1 MDQPLLPKRKTEEK
15 KWVLTWDGFVEEIKR
30 VSCMAAPMMV
40 ASVTLYLLQVV
51 SLMMAGHLSE
61 LSLSGVSIATS
72 FTNVTGFSLLVGL
85 SGGLET
91 LCGQAYGA
99 EQYKK
104 FGSYTY
110 CAIISLIV
118 TSIPVSVL
126 WIFMDR
132 LLIAIGQDP
141 DISIVA
147 CQYAIRLIPALFA
160 YSILQPLLRY
170 FQSQSLIHPI
180 LTSTCAALG
189 FHIPLCWALIYKWEL
204 GNAGA
209 AFAIGASYWLNVILL
224 ALYMVFSS
232 SCGKTRTIYWNDIF
246 SSITKFFHL
255 ALPSAVMVCLEWWT
269 FELVILLAGLLPD
282 PKLQTS
288 VLSVCLTTTSLHF
301 YVQYGIGAAG
311 STRISNELGAGNHQ
325 AALVAVQAVLIIS
338 ITEAAIASIILFFCR
353 HIFGYAFSN
362 DEGVVHYVAEL
373 APLLCLSL
381 VLDGLQAIFSGIAR
395 GCGWQ
400 HVGAYVNLGAY
411 YLVATPLAVLLCFVL
426 HLGSKGLWTG
436 LLIGSVA
443 QVTSF
448 AVITALTNWQKQ
460 AATARERI
468 FEGSILADN
477 GLA

>member
-1 MDQPLLPKRKTEEK
+1 MGANMG
-15 KWVLTWDGFVEEIKR
+15 WVCGRDKR

-110 CAIISLIV
+110 CAIISLIA

-180 LTSTCAALG
+180 LTSTCAALC
-189 FHIPLCWALIYKWEL
+189 FHIPLCWALIYKWQL

-209 AFAIGASYWLNVILL
+209 AFAIGASYWLNVTLL

-288 VLSVCLTTTSLHF
+288 VLSVCLTTTTLHF
-301 YVQYGIGAAG
+301 YVQYGIGVAG
-311 STRISNELGAGNHQ
+311 STRISNELGSGNHQ
-325 AALVAVQAVLIIS
+325 AARVAVQAVLIIS

-362 DEGVVHYVAEL
+362 DEGVVDYVAEL
-373 APLLCLSL
+373 APPALSLTCLGRLTGNIFWDCQGMWVAARRSLCQPRSILSCCNPTSCSSLLCAASWKQRA
-381 VLDGLQAIFSGIAR
+381 LDGTFNRECCSSNVICCHNCVDKLAKTGSHGQGEDLRGIHFS
-395 GCGWQ
+395 
-400 HVGAYVNLGAY
+400 
-411 YLVATPLAVLLCFVL
+411 
-426 HLGSKGLWTG
+426 
-436 LLIGSVA
+436 
-443 QVTSF
+443 
-448 AVITALTNWQKQ
+448 
-460 AATARERI
+460 
-468 FEGSILADN
+468 
-477 GLA
+477 